1 MIIRRNLIRGI
12 GASLIGLSTYNILKP
27 ASAAKSYKI
36 EEENICNS
44 DDFVVNHEPINDVTE
59 TQLAAVDDVVHML
72 NVGPNGSRFRYDPML
87 SEIDVGGKI
96 LWKATTKGHNVE
108 FLAGPDGWEIPKRS
122 KMNNEYS
129 YKFEIPGIYFYQCTP
144 HKGMGMIALVVVGG
158 DTSNKEAIAKVKV
171 VAKAKKK
178 LPQLLGE
185 L

>member
-1 MIIRRNLIRGI
+1 MKRLLKNFAIYFFAIFFSTT
-12 GASLIGLSTYNILKP
+12 SLNADITV
-27 ASAAKSYKI
+27 
-36 EEENICNS
+36 E
-44 DDFVVNHEPINDVTE
+44 
-59 TQLAAVDDVVHML
+59 ML
-72 NVGPNGSRFRYDPML
+72 NKRADGQIMVYSEDISKINVGDTITWVP
-87 SEIDVGGKI
+87 
-96 LWKATTKGHNVE
+96 TTKGHNVE

-158 DTSNKEAIAKVKV
+158 DTSNKEAITKVKV